1 MNIQYPS
8 STDLLFD
15 LDWKN
20 KSIFIRHLIVPDDQR
35 CLGIGS
41 SILNQ
46 FIYHADHQNLLIF
59 LIPSDSF
66 GSDLQRLIR
75 WYQKFGFIP
84 ISDAPQIIQKHFS
97 FLRPD
102 YYIKLYQQ
110 ISEIPY
116 EVPKP
121 LEKNFREI
129 FQPISVFP
137 SRDW

>member
-20 KSIFIRHLIVPDDQR
+20 KSIFIRHLIVPEDQR
-35 CLGIGS
+35 RLGIGS

-46 FIYHADHQNLLIF
+46 ISNHADKHNLLTF

-66 GSDLQRLIR
+66 GSNLPRLIR
-75 WYQKFGFIP
+75 FYQQFGFLP
-84 ISDAPQIIQKHFS
+84 ITDAPQIIQKHFS
-97 FLRPD
+97 FLRLD
-102 YYIKLYQQ
+102 YYVRLYQQ
-110 ISEIPY
+110 ISDFPY
-116 EVPKP
+116 QPP
-121 LEKNFREI
+121 EKNFSET
-129 FQPISVFP
+129 FQRISGFP